1 MRSTSSAAD
10 RPSQQ
15 ISRTLSKYRQNN
27 KARSP
32 AGSASIAA
40 PNCLG
45 KCPQR
50 AVQLSAIAAPGSS
63 MWRVGAHKLNCTTSM
78 LLRPLGRLWTSPT
91 RRIKAHILCPATGCR
106 VWQPTPGP
114 CSHLDLL
121 TPMYGLL
128 EGLAGIKGRGVRCWR
143 CMRASGGLPAALCS
157 RKLQARPLWQL
168 PKQCHSIYQN

>member
-27 KARSP
+27 RARSP
-32 AGSASIAA
+32 ADSAPIAA
-40 PNCLG
+40 PSCLG
-45 KCPQR
+45 KCPRR
-50 AVQLSAIAAPGSS
+50 AVHLSAIAAPAVPPGSS
-63 MWRVGAHKLNCTTSM
+63 MWRVGAHKLNCTISM

-114 CSHLDLL
+114 CSHLDPL
-121 TPMYGLL
+121 TPMCGLPM
-128 EGLAGIKGRGVRCWR
+128 GLAGIKGRGVRCWR

-168 PKQCHSIYQN
+168 P